1 MKTMQR
7 LVQLFVC
14 AFTLLLVFPA
24 HANLLEQILNNPRVQ
39 AHLGNTAKA
48 TNLLNACKN
57 STYSQRNAQACTEV
71 RQAEMVY
78 KLPFEMRTVMS
89 NSKSAQ
95 SLRDLCIAAQ
105 NTPQRDSYLCTE
117 LAKADSSFNA
127 TLQGTRANLPQSGGS
142 PGNEASN

>member
-1 MKTMQR
+1 MRMLQR
-7 LVQLFVC
+7 LVQLFIC
-14 AFTLLLVFPA
+14 AFSLLLVFPA
-24 HANLLEQILNNPRVQ
+24 HANLLEQILNNPKVQ

-48 TNLLNACKN
+48 ANLLNACKN
-57 STYSQRNAQACTEV
+57 PAYSQRNAQACTEV

-117 LAKADSSFNA
+117 LAKADKDFGIA
-127 TLQGTRANLPQSGGS
+127 LQGSRPQVQEDNTR
-142 PGNEASN
+142 